1 MRKIVLT
8 LASLAAI
15 GFVAPLTTSAKAE
28 EGVSVRIGERGE
40 HHRDRDWNRG
50 HRKVVI
56 IKRDHDRGYHR
67 GWREHRAEG
76 SRVIIRRGHDRDRD

>member
-1 MRKIVLT
+1 MKRIVLT

-15 GFVAPLTTSAKAE
+15 GLLTPLITSAKAE
-28 EGVSVRIGERGE
+28 DGVSVRIGEHRE
-40 HHRDRDWNRG
+40 YHRDYDRG
-50 HRKVVI
+50 HRRVVFMH
-56 IKRDHDRGYHR
+56 RDHDRGYHR

>member
-1 MRKIVLT
+1 MRKLVLI
-8 LASLAAI
+8 LSAAAAV
-15 GFVAPLTTSAKAE
+15 GFILPITTSAKAE

-40 HHRDRDWNRG
+40 HHRDWNRG
-50 HRKVVI
+50 HRKVVV

-76 SRVIIRRGHDRDRD
+76 SRVIIRRGGDRD